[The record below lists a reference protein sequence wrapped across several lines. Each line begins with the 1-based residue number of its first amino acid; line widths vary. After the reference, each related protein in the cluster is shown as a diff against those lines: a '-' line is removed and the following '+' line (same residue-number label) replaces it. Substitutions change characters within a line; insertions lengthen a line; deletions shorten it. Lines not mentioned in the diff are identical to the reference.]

1 MYCRQ
6 CGVPLPE
13 DARFCTK
20 CGFDNAAP
28 MIFEAPPAAE
38 SPSEPYAP
46 LYEQSAY
53 PQPVAPYPAQAY
65 QPQQPFVSEEQKQ
78 EANSVLIWGI
88 LGLAFSCS
96 FFLSFLGIIFSAV
109 AKKKA
114 KAYIAR
120 WGTIYGKAKVGNIL
134 STVGIP
140 VGIVFTVLFVIY
152 LIVYISFFAALFSG
166 ALNDL

>member
-1 MYCRQ
+1 MYCRK

-13 DARFCTK
+13 DARFCTQ

-28 MIFEAPPAAE
+28 LISEA
-38 SPSEPYAP
+38 EPYAP
-46 LYEQSAY
+46 VYEQ
-53 PQPVAPYPAQAY
+53 PQYQQSVAPYPAQAY

-88 LGLAFSCS
+88 IGLAFSCT

-152 LIVYISFFAALFSG
+152 LIVYVSFFVALFSG
-166 ALNDL
+166 ALGDL